1 MRAEGKDTA
10 MYRYFIFDFD
20 GTVANSGALV
30 EKILGELA
38 ADSRAKMISAKD
50 FKHREGLGVLKKL
63 RMFFFIRRISGTFRE
78 KYTRNLPSI
87 PPFAGMLELL
97 VAVHEAG
104 FPLVF
109 ITSNTEG
116 NIRQFFRIHRFS
128 PAVTVLSSEG
138 LFGKHKAIRRFLK
151 QYGCAKEDVL
161 YIGDE
166 IRDIKACRKAG
177 IDMAFV
183 EWGLDGDEDLGGL
196 RPKYRV
202 KSPTRLRDILMKTGY
217 SD

>member
-1 MRAEGKDTA
+1 

-30 EKILGELA
+30 EQILAKLA
-38 ADSRAKMISAKD
+38 SDDSVKMISAKD
-50 FKHREGLGVLKKL
+50 FKHREGLNILKKL
-63 RMFFFIRRISGTFRE
+63 QMFFFIRKVSGSF
-78 KYTRNLPSI
+78 KDLYTANLTSI

-97 VAVHEAG
+97 VAVYEAG

-109 ITSNTEG
+109 ITSNTDG
-116 NIRQFFRIHRFS
+116 NIREFFRIHRFTPS
-128 PAVTVLSSEG
+128 VTVLSSEG
-138 LFGKHKAIRRFLK
+138 LFGKHKAIRTFLK

-177 IDMAFV
+177 IDIAFV
-183 EWGLDGDEDLGGL
+183 EWGLDGDEDLGSL
-196 RPKYRV
+196 KPKFRV
-202 KSPTRLRDILMKTGY
+202 KSPTKLRDMLMRTGY
-217 SD
+217 ID